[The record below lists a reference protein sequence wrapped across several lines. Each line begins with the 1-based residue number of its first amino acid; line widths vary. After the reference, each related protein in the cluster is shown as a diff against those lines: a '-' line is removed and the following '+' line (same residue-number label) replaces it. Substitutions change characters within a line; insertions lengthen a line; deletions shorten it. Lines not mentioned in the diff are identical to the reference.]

1 MRDVLIIP
9 AIDLKGGRCVRLKQ
23 GRMSD
28 ETVFSNTPEEMAIRW
43 HACGAR
49 RLHLVDLDGAIQGRA
64 VNTEVIK
71 RIVAAVPIPV
81 ELGGGVRDLMVL
93 EAYLE
98 LGLRYVILGTVA
110 CKDPEFVRRACR
122 AYPGQIILGIDARDG
137 SVAVEGWTEETRQHP
152 TDLAR
157 QFEDAGIAAIIFTD
171 ISRDGMRTGCNVAAT
186 RDLARSTHIPVIAS
200 GGISGL
206 PDVLEI
212 LPLQEDGVIGMITG
226 RALYDGSLNLSD
238 AIRACEESQ
247 KNDMKSDGDR

>member
-247 KNDMKSDGDR
+247 KK

>member
-1 MRDVLIIP
+1 MLIIP

-247 KNDMKSDGDR
+247 KK